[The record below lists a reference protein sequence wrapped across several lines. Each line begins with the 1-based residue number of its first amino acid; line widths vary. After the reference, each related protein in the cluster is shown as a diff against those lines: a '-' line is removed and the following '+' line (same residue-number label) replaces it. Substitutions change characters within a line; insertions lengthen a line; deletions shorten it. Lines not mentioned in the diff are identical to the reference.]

1 MILEKKNQQQLFLW
15 KKEIVQSSIDQKSIQ
30 KRQRGKENNDE
41 LPPLLLTLTA
51 ELDVS
56 ECTIHP
62 LRIYSNL
69 NSYCP

>member
-56 ECTIHP
+56 VHNTPSQNIQ
-62 LRIYSNL
+62 
-69 NSYCP
+69 